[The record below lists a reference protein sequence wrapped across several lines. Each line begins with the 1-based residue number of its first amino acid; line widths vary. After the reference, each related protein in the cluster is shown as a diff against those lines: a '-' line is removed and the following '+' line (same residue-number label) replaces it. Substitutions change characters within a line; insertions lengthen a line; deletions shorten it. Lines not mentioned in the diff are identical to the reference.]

1 MKILHVI
8 FSCNRLRYLTKS
20 LESLHL
26 LDYCEHQVDRLIIDD
41 YPRTRNDYIFDLIGK
56 THDFRLELHD
66 QNVGL
71 SVTWTQFFNYLKT
84 TDYDYII
91 HQEDDVV
98 LKEAVR
104 LDDMIEILESDPKM
118 ASVVLQ
124 RQEWY
129 FHEKPPTLEETD
141 IPIKQ
146 YFYSKNT
153 KQFPIIFSFYRKNIV
168 DYPFQ
173 DYWKFTIN
181 EGMIMVYLAH
191 FEQMYSAILKN
202 SSGRNI
208 IQHIGE
214 ESTGFRI
221 LPGEPNWEQFAHMNP
236 NKVYSSRDG
245 TLIA

>member
-1 MKILHVI
+1 MKVLHVI

-26 LDYCEHQVDRLIIDD
+26 LDYCGHQVDRLIIDD

-56 THDFRLELHD
+56 THDFKLDLHE
-66 QNVGL
+66 QNMGL
-71 SVTWTQFFNYLKT
+71 SVTWTQFFEYLKT

-98 LKEAVR
+98 LKESVR
-104 LDDMIEILESDPKM
+104 LDDIIEILESDPKM

-129 FHEKPPTLEETD
+129 FHEKPPTIEETD
-141 IPIKQ
+141 TPIKQ

-153 KQFPIIFSFYRKNIV
+153 KQFPIIFSFYRRSII
-168 DYPFQ
+168 DYPFRE
-173 DYWKFTIN
+173 YWKFTIN

-202 SSGRNI
+202 SIGGNI
-208 IQHIGE
+208 IEHIGE

-221 LPGEPNWEQFAHMNP
+221 LPGEPNWEQFAHMHP
-236 NKVYSSRDG
+236 DKIYSSRDG

>member
-141 IPIKQ
+141 TPIKQ

-202 SSGRNI
+202 SSGKNI

>member
-26 LDYCEHQVDRLIIDD
+26 LDYCGHQVDRLIIDD
-41 YPRTRNDYIFDLIGK
+41 YPRTRNDYIFDLIRK

-71 SVTWTQFFNYLKT
+71 SVTWTQFFEYLKT

-91 HQEDDVV
+91 HQEDDVI
-98 LKEAVR
+98 LKESVR

-129 FHEKPPTLEETD
+129 FHEKPPTVEETD
-141 IPIKQ
+141 TPIKQ

-153 KQFPIIFSFYRKNIV
+153 KQFPIIFSFYRRNIV
-168 DYPFQ
+168 NYPFR

-202 SSGRNI
+202 SSGGNI
-208 IQHIGE
+208 IEHIGE

-221 LPGEPNWEQFAHMNP
+221 LPGEPNWEQFAHMHP
-236 NKVYSSRDG
+236 DKIYSSRDG
-245 TLIA
+245 TLIT

>member
-71 SVTWTQFFNYLKT
+71 SVTWTQFFEYLKT

-91 HQEDDVV
+91 HQEDDVI
-98 LKEAVR
+98 LKESVR

-129 FHEKPPTLEETD
+129 FHEKPPTVEETD
-141 IPIKQ
+141 TPIKQ

-153 KQFPIIFSFYRKNIV
+153 KQFPIIFSFYRRNIV
-168 DYPFQ
+168 NYPFR

-202 SSGRNI
+202 SSGGNI
-208 IQHIGE
+208 IEHIGE

-221 LPGEPNWEQFAHMNP
+221 LPGEPNWEQFAHMHP
-236 NKVYSSRDG
+236 DKIYSSRDG